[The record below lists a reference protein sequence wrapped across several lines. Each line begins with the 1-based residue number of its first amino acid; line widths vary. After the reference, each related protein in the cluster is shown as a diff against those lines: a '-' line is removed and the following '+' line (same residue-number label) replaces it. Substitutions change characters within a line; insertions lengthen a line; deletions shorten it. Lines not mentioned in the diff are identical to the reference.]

1 MNTTA
6 RKNCVNFW
14 NKMAESCLTSPPPP
28 SALLCPW
35 NLFSILLQ
43 PRSARPAKAAFNRK
57 ERRKKVGNAMGPA
70 SPGRELHFERIRIRR
85 VGWSTRPPS
94 WQTAEEFHFDSRP
107 PQLLAAVS
115 FVVKSDLIRIW
126 STPFPSLS
134 LSLSPSLPPFGSAFA
149 LSKLR
154 GTRPRRIRIRSQSA
168 APRGTDRK
176 SRVGA
181 IIFVAFKTP
190 LHSYYTVGHAIRRKE
205 DREKGKNRNE

>member
-134 LSLSPSLPPFGSAFA
+134 LSLPPSLPSDLLLRYPNSEGQGREGSGSEVKVQRRGALTENPESELLFLL
-149 LSKLR
+149 LSKR
-154 GTRPRRIRIRSQSA
+154 HCIHITR
-168 APRGTDRK
+168 
-176 SRVGA
+176 
-181 IIFVAFKTP
+181 
-190 LHSYYTVGHAIRRKE
+190 
-205 DREKGKNRNE
+205 